1 MHGVGTSRCR
11 CDRRGERGTAGES
24 RFAGHRIKRL
34 EDDLPQRHCPDRAVR
49 LAALFEN
56 TSGEAPANVEK
67 VLLAVDVSAFQGE
80 QFLWT

>member
-1 MHGVGTSRCR
+1 VSELLDVDVTAAGSGEQQGRVDSR
-11 CDRRGERGTAGES
+11 
-24 RFAGHRIKRL
+24 GHRIKRL

-80 QFLWT
+80 QFLRT